1 MKTQVDFMD
10 FIDEQKLTLG
20 HFYASI
26 YRLHFSN
33 KVLLEAELHCPQFC
47 LMLLP
52 EMIKNMKK
60 LHFLFIFR
68 MLCDTDTRL
77 VKVNTLYSESTILSF
92 NIYPAT

>member
-1 MKTQVDFMD
+1 MKTRIDIMD
-10 FIDEQKLTLG
+10 FIDEEKLTLG

-47 LMLLP
+47 PMLLP

-60 LHFLFIFR
+60 LHFLFIF
-68 MLCDTDTRL
+68 
-77 VKVNTLYSESTILSF
+77 KGHIISKWF
-92 NIYPAT
+92 